1 VRSIFYP
8 PVNKCA
14 VRRILFYGVFITL
27 TLPRSGCPPQ
37 ADSFAGGSATNEK
50 INLCALC
57 VSAVNKKSA
66 IVRLKV
72 KIQ

>member
-1 VRSIFYP
+1 MVR
-8 PVNKCA
+8 
-14 VRRILFYGVFITL
+14 TL
-27 TLPRSGCPPQ
+27 TPPRSGCPPQ
-37 ADSFAGGSATNEK
+37 ADSFVGVSATNEK
-50 INLCALC
+50 INLC